1 MARFQFI
8 RRVIYVSLLSCIAVV
23 IALISQSVY
32 AEDKASNVP
41 TELQKFRLDQKWSGD
56 FDEMKKRRLIRALV
70 PYSKTLYFVDK
81 GTQRGIAAEL
91 LKAFEDKINKDFN
104 TGNLKIY
111 VIIIPTPRDL
121 VISRLVEGYGDIGLG
136 NYTIT
141 EERLESVDFSDPLL
155 EGVSELIVTGPSSP
169 SVSSLDD
176 LSGKEVWVRESS
188 SYYQSLKKLNES
200 FKNEGKEPIKIRPA
214 DEHLEDEDI
223 LEMVNAGLID
233 ISVVDS
239 HKGELWANIFDQIKL
254 HPDLAVRTGGKIG
267 WMMRKDSPGLQKV
280 VNDFVHKNKKGTLFG
295 NMLFKRYLRDTKWVK
310 NSLNEEDRA
319 RFGSAV
325 EVFRKYG
332 GKYEFDYLL
341 LAAQGYQESGLDQ
354 NKRSPAGAIGVMQ
367 LLPTTAKDRHVAIPN
382 IDKLENNIHAGTKY
396 LRFMVNEY
404 FDDPDINQLNRML
417 FAFASY
423 NAGPNKIALLRKK
436 AEEKGLDP
444 NKWFQNVEIAVSDEV
459 GRETV
464 TYVSNIYKYYVAY
477 QMSTQEIEKR
487 KELKSNE
494 KK

>member
-1 MARFQFI
+1 MARFEFLK
-8 RRVIYVSLLSCIAVV
+8 RMIYLQLFTSVVV

-32 AEDKASNVP
+32 AEDKAREVP
-41 TELQKFRLDQKWSGD
+41 TELQKFRLDQRWSGD

-91 LKAFEDKINKDFN
+91 LKAFEDKINKDLN

-267 WMMRKDSPGLQKV
+267 WMMRKKSPRLKKV

-310 NSLNEEDRA
+310 NSLNDEDRA

-367 LLPTTAKDRHVAIPN
+367 LLPTTAKDPHVAIPD
-382 IDKLENNIHAGTKY
+382 IQKLENNIHAGTKY

-404 FDDPDINQLNRML
+404 FDDPKINQLNRML

-444 NKWFQNVEIAVSDEV
+444 NKWFQNVEIVVSDEV

-477 QMSTQEIEKR
+477 LMSTQEIEKR
-487 KELKSNE
+487 KELKGKGNL
-494 KK
+494 

>member
-1 MARFQFI
+1 MARFEFLK
-8 RRVIYVSLLSCIAVV
+8 RMIYLQLFTSVVV

-32 AEDKASNVP
+32 AEDKAREVP
-41 TELQKFRLDQKWSGD
+41 TELQKFRLDQRWSGD

-91 LKAFEDKINKDFN
+91 LKAFEDKINKDLN

-223 LEMVNAGLID
+223 LEMVNAGLIG

-267 WMMRKDSPGLQKV
+267 WMMRKKSPRLKKV

-310 NSLNEEDRA
+310 NSLNDEDRA

-367 LLPTTAKDRHVAIPN
+367 LLPTTAKDPHVAIPD
-382 IDKLENNIHAGTKY
+382 IQKLENNIHAGTKY

-404 FDDPDINQLNRML
+404 FDDPKINQLNRML

-444 NKWFQNVEIAVSDEV
+444 NKWFQNVEIVVSDEV

-477 QMSTQEIEKR
+477 LMSTQEIEKR
-487 KELKSNE
+487 KELKGKGNL
-494 KK
+494 